1 MVCLCSFCACWTVMV
16 GLCAIWFCDIAVAE
30 IGRRAGTERNTIMCA
45 IVRFFNCLDVPVN
58 ESWVL

>member
-1 MVCLCSFCACWTVMV
+1 MV